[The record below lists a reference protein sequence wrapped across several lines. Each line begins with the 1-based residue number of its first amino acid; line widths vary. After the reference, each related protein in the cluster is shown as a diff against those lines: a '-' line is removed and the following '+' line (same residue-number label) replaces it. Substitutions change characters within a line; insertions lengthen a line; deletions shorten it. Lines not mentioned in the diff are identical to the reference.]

1 MTAETVASHR
11 PAPDWMHQP
20 ITAEEYDSLPE
31 ELCADIEIVDGM
43 VVMSPSATSGHN
55 RIARILANA
64 LDVASTPEW
73 FADTDFDVRV
83 RDIPLTNRRPDV
95 VVYRAEAQRITPKRP
110 EHVLLLVEVVS
121 PGSETTDRITKPAQ
135 YAKAGIQYY
144 WRVEQFTNADPKV
157 FTYELD
163 PETAAYRA
171 TEVFTGLVKATA
183 PFEITA
189 DLTGL

>member
-1 MTAETVASHR
+1 MTAETVASRR

-43 VVMSPSATSGHN
+43 VVMSPSATLRHN

-64 LDVASTPEW
+64 LEAASAPEW
-73 FADTDFDVRV
+73 YADLDFDVRLQDV
-83 RDIPLTNRRPDV
+83 PLTNRCPDV
-95 VVYRAEAQRITPKRP
+95 TVYRADKLDSRLMRP
-110 EHVLLLVEVVS
+110 QDVLLVVEVVS
-121 PGSETTDRITKPAQ
+121 PGSETTDRITKPVQ

-144 WRVEQFTNADPKV
+144 WRVEQATGPEPKV

-163 PETAAYRA
+163 PATGCYRA

-183 PFEITA
+183 PFQIEV
-189 DLTGL
+189 DLTAI

>member
-43 VVMSPSATSGHN
+43 VVMSPSATPRHN
-55 RIARILANA
+55 RIARRLINA
-64 LDVASTPEW
+64 LDEASPAEW
-73 FADTDFDVRV
+73 FADYDFDIRI
-83 RDIPLTNRRPDV
+83 RDIPLTNRRPDII
-95 VVYRAEAQRITPKRP
+95 VYRADQIDARP
-110 EHVLLLVEVVS
+110 VRPQHVLLLVEVVS
-121 PGSETTDRITKPAQ
+121 PNSTTTDRITKPAE
-135 YAKAGIQYY
+135 YAQAGIQYY
-144 WRVEQFTNADPKV
+144 WRIEQSGNADPKV

-163 PETAAYRA
+163 PKTAAYRA

-183 PFEITA
+183 PFQVEV
-189 DLTGL
+189 DLTVL